1 MSSPAART
9 QSSRLRNT
17 MLAATVVGVI
27 LLMLGMAP
35 LMMSPMIFDSGE
47 SGAAWSIFVAIWSM
61 PVLLIAG
68 LAIGWIGFFRNAA
81 RTVVFGLI
89 LAGLPLV
96 AALGVLIMAGV

>member
-1 MSSPAART
+1 
-9 QSSRLRNT
+9 

-27 LLMLGMAP
+27 LLMLSVFP

-47 SGAAWSIFVAIWSM
+47 STTAWSIFLAIWSM

-68 LAIGWIGFFRNAA
+68 LVTGWIGFFRNAA
-81 RTVVFGLI
+81 RMVVFGLI
-89 LAGLPLV
+89 LAVLPLI